1 MLESGV
7 GDPGGSVFLVVPKD
21 DSVQARKKRQVWE
34 RLSPLQ
40 RALFATDG
48 SFTLLL
54 QALTGEPIAV
64 DILAQEKVRK
74 KRPLPLLKLP
84 AHTQVLQR
92 DVLLRTAHT
101 NRPII
106 FARSTAA
113 LPHLPKVIQERLLTT
128 NDPIGLILRWQR
140 LETFRELFDWGITD
154 AEYASSHFNNEPV
167 LYRTYTIIANQR
179 PCMVVSEFMP
189 LHTFQVAG
197 DTV

>member
-1 MLESGV
+1 MSESRV
-7 GDPGGSVFLVVPKD
+7 GDPSGSVFLVVPKD
-21 DSVQARKKRQVWE
+21 NSKYAREKQQVWE
-34 RLSPLQ
+34 KLSPLQ

-54 QALTGEPIAV
+54 HALTGEPITV
-64 DILAQEKVRK
+64 DILTQEKVRK

-84 AHTQVLQR
+84 AHAKVLQR

-101 NRPII
+101 KRPII

-113 LPHLPKVIQERLLTT
+113 LTHLPHAIRERLLTT

-154 AEYASSHFNNEPV
+154 AGYASSHFNNEPV
-167 LYRTYTIIANQR
+167 LYRTYTIIANQK

-189 LHTFQVAG
+189 LSSFKVAD